1 MDFYTLFIYFI
12 IYSFLGWVIETIYC
26 SLAEKRYVP
35 RGFLNGPLT
44 PIYGFGAIGLIFLLQ
59 DIKTVSLV
67 FLSGVVATSFLE
79 YVASYLLEL
88 IFDMHWWDYSGDK
101 YNLNGRI
108 KLKNSI
114 LFGILSIILMYFI
127 HPLVINLLSMLSY
140 FNKQVLSV
148 TLFIA
153 ITIDTVITVSSIFNL
168 KTTALEYK
176 IKNFSEEARLTLKN
190 GYIHKRLLKTFPRL
204 AYKKD
209 FEVIDRL
216 RLAILNKR
224 NNRKK

>member
-1 MDFYTLFIYFI
+1 M

>member
-1 MDFYTLFIYFI
+1 M

-216 RLAILNKR
+216 RLVILNKR

>member
-1 MDFYTLFIYFI
+1 MDYYTLFIYFM

-26 SLAEKRYVP
+26 SIAEKRYVP

-44 PIYGFGAIGLIFLLQ
+44 PIYGFGAVGLLILLQEIKNASLIFAG
-59 DIKTVSLV
+59 
-67 FLSGVVATSFLE
+67 GVVATSLLE
-79 YVASYLLEL
+79 YLASYLLEL

-114 LFGILSIILMYFI
+114 LFGLLSIALIYFI
-127 HPLVINLLSMLSY
+127 HPEVVDLVAKLSIFS
-140 FNKQVLSV
+140 KQVLAL
-148 TLFIA
+148 TLLL
-153 ITIDTVITVSSIFNL
+153 TITVDTLITVTSIFNL
-168 KTTALEYK
+168 RTTAIELK
-176 IKNFSEEARLTLKN
+176 LKNFSEEARLTLKN

-204 AYKKD
+204 AYRKD
-209 FEVIDRL
+209 IEIIDKL

-224 NNRKK
+224 NNRKQ

>member
-12 IYSFLGWVIETIYC
+12 IYSFLGWVIETFYC

-153 ITIDTVITVSSIFNL
+153 ITIDTVITVSSIFDL
-168 KTTALEYK
+168 KATALEYK

>member
-1 MDFYTLFIYFI
+1 MDFYTLFIYFM

-59 DIKTVSLV
+59 DIKTVFLV

>member
-168 KTTALEYK
+168 KATALEYK

-216 RLAILNKR
+216 RLVILNKR

>member
-67 FLSGVVATSFLE
+67 FLCGVVATSFLE

-168 KTTALEYK
+168 KATALEYK

-216 RLAILNKR
+216 RLVILNKR

>member
-216 RLAILNKR
+216 RLVILNKR

>member
-1 MDFYTLFIYFI
+1 MDFYTLFIYFM

>member
-1 MDFYTLFIYFI
+1 MDFYTLFIYFM

-168 KTTALEYK
+168 KTTAIEYK

>member
-88 IFDMHWWDYSGDK
+88 IFDMHWWDYYGDK

-168 KTTALEYK
+168 KATALEYK

-216 RLAILNKR
+216 RLVILNKR

>member
-1 MDFYTLFIYFI
+1 MDFYTLFIYFM

-114 LFGILSIILMYFI
+114 LFGIL
-127 HPLVINLLSMLSY
+127 
-140 FNKQVLSV
+140 
-148 TLFIA
+148 
-153 ITIDTVITVSSIFNL
+153 
-168 KTTALEYK
+168 
-176 IKNFSEEARLTLKN
+176 
-190 GYIHKRLLKTFPRL
+190 
-204 AYKKD
+204 
-209 FEVIDRL
+209 
-216 RLAILNKR
+216 
-224 NNRKK
+224 

>member
-1 MDFYTLFIYFI
+1 MDFYTLFIYFM

-148 TLFIA
+148 TLFIT

>member
-153 ITIDTVITVSSIFNL
+153 ITIDTVITVSSIFDL

-216 RLAILNKR
+216 RLVILNKR

>member
-1 MDFYTLFIYFI
+1 M

-190 GYIHKRLLKTFPRL
+190 GYIHKRLLKTFLRL

-224 NNRKK
+224 NNIKK

>member
-1 MDFYTLFIYFI
+1 MDFYTLFIYFM

-190 GYIHKRLLKTFPRL
+190 GYIHKRLLKTFLRL

-224 NNRKK
+224 NNIKK